1 MMRGALL
8 SSSIPLFKE
17 KKKIH
22 LCRFNPKK
30 ILSLRFS
37 LSLLLIFILKTPSF
51 LARKQEMKVDG
62 SSDLVGE
69 SGTVIE
75 GLSEYYRYSP
85 PAKVAIGEERERER
99 EGEEEL
105 FVPPLNFAMVDNG
118 IFRSGFP
125 DIANFTFLQSLSLRS
140 IL

>member
-1 MMRGALL
+1 
-8 SSSIPLFKE
+8 
-17 KKKIH
+17 
-22 LCRFNPKK
+22 
-30 ILSLRFS
+30 
-37 LSLLLIFILKTPSF
+37 
-51 LARKQEMKVDG
+51 MKVDG

-85 PAKVAIGEERERER
+85 PAKVAIGEERERERERER